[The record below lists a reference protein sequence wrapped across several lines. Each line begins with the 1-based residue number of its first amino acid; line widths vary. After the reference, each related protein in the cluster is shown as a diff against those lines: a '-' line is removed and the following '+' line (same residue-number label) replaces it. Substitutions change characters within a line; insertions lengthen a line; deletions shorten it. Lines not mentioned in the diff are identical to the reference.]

1 MTPLKK
7 STVYIILILGLC
19 CVSLL
24 SCNRQKHP
32 LRVAYEQFLGQEI
45 GFSDLIRVNASREI
59 KNLDSLLDASV
70 FKVVTYVDSSA
81 CENCAITAALQ
92 IRGYQIGLRDRPDIQ
107 FVYVFNAPDAL
118 GIKERLHNMG
128 FFHYYYVDVNN
139 TFLKDNNIPPY
150 PQLHTFLLENNK
162 VRAVG
167 NPVSRAEAKKY
178 YNKIMRVSK
187 R

>member
-1 MTPLKK
+1 MK
-7 STVYIILILGLC
+7 SLLRNVTYTTLIVSSC
-19 CVSLL
+19 CVFLL
-24 SCNRQKHP
+24 SCNRQKHHFKE
-32 LRVAYEQFLGQEI
+32 VHAQFLGQEV
-45 GFSDLIRVNASREI
+45 GFSDLVRINASREI
-59 KNLDSLLDASV
+59 KNLDSLLAAST
-70 FKVVTYVDSSA
+70 FKIVTYVDSSA

-107 FVYVFNAPDAL
+107 FVYVFNTPDAL

-139 TFLKDNNIPPY
+139 TFLKDNSIPPY
-150 PQLHTFLLENNK
+150 PQFHTFLLENDK

-167 NPVSRAEAKKY
+167 SPVSRAETKKY
-178 YNKIMRVSK
+178 YNKIMHVSK